1 MPERLL
7 ISTGAASNWRGRPSA
22 RTSSNVRVA
31 QEGVQVRGK
40 RERERETVGNTY
52 RGESATTLGELGGP
66 AQEEKGP
73 ENKMIVLGRAEPGLM
88 LPCSFRSRQQ
98 PVGDVARGYAL
109 NRIKTGARNVER
121 RPYYAITRH

>member
-1 MPERLL
+1 M
-7 ISTGAASNWRGRPSA
+7 
-22 RTSSNVRVA
+22 
-31 QEGVQVRGK
+31 
-40 RERERETVGNTY
+40 GNRY
-52 RGESATTLGELGGP
+52 RGELATTLGELGGP

-73 ENKMIVLGRAEPGLM
+73 ENKMIVLGRAEPGLLM

-121 RPYYAITRH
+121 RPDYAITHH